1 MSRALR
7 WLYSLAPVQ
16 WYVES
21 FRELRAFPD
30 VKDAAGEEDFTRLI
44 RAIMTARLTADSLL
58 SKSLSHFSFAFFSF
72 HLVQRHNNVVPMIA
86 RGVHELR
93 TDQGA
98 DLQALP
104 EIHQF
109 LDGFYMSRASHPSSF
124 PTIAGLCSPDWH
136 RAHRPLPAAQASASA
151 C

>member
-1 MSRALR
+1 M
-7 WLYSLAPVQ
+7 
-16 WYVES
+16 
-21 FRELRAFPD
+21 
-30 VKDAAGEEDFTRLI
+30 KDAAGEEDFTRLI
-44 RAIMTARLTADSLL
+44 RAIMTARLTADLL
-58 SKSLSHFSFAFFSF
+58 SSKSLSHFTFAFFSF
-72 HLVQRHNNVVPMIA
+72 QLVQRHNNVVPMIA

-109 LDGFYMSRASHPSSF
+109 LDGFYMSRAS
-124 PTIAGLCSPDWH
+124 
-136 RAHRPLPAAQASASA
+136 RPLLLSHHRRFCSHPMASRASPFPAAQASASA